1 MGADIFGISGFRRSI
16 DNVINLGLEFFGSWK
31 ALIKGQDDQGGQGFA
46 LVSPEH
52 PEATFE
58 ADSEVV

>member
-1 MGADIFGISGFRRSI
+1 MGTDMGFRCPV

-31 ALIKGQDDQGGQGFA
+31 ALIKSRDDQGGQGFA

-52 PEATFE
+52 PEVAFE
-58 ADSEVV
+58 AMSEVV

>member
-1 MGADIFGISGFRRSI
+1 MGTDMGFRCPV

-31 ALIKGQDDQGGQGFA
+31 ALITGRDDQGGQGFA

-52 PEATFE
+52 PEAAFE
-58 ADSEVV
+58 AMSEVI